1 MPVQMSASRV
11 FTPSRAFLTVGLLR
25 LNLMLPTIRLFSA
38 ISRSMEIEFSCI
50 TLISCQNRLI

>member
-1 MPVQMSASRV
+1 
-11 FTPSRAFLTVGLLR
+11 LR